1 MDTNS
6 MVLLLDLIC
15 EGIGVASKHV
25 ELARRVRMGDIIT
38 DEEIK
43 EARLEV
49 AEAVNQWEE
58 AGKDQ

>member
-1 MDTNS
+1 MDASS
-6 MVLLLDLIC
+6 MILILDLIC
-15 EGIGVASKHV
+15 EGVGVAAKHA

-43 EARLEV
+43 EARQEV

-58 AGKDQ
+58 SGKDQ

>member
-1 MDTNS
+1 MNTES

-38 DEEIK
+38 DEEIE
-43 EARLEV
+43 EARHEV
-49 AEAVNQWEE
+49 IDAVNQWNKT
-58 AGKDQ
+58 GKGK